1 MGNPHARFG
10 RHRFINLDFQL
21 FCGPYQMITTKT
33 QTRLFHWLARTLAVL
48 CVFILML
55 FIWSK
60 YFEEPY
66 LTFQNLPFPVL
77 AKAYPGRVVPLA
89 IERCNLSHWKR
100 TYVTTH

>member
-1 MGNPHARFG
+1 
-10 RHRFINLDFQL
+10 
-21 FCGPYQMITTKT
+21 MITTKT

-100 TYVTTH
+100 TYVTTHNIINEKTGLS